1 MQRLFYNLAT
11 CASLLMTQF

>member
-1 MQRLFYNLAT
+1 MQRLFYNLVT